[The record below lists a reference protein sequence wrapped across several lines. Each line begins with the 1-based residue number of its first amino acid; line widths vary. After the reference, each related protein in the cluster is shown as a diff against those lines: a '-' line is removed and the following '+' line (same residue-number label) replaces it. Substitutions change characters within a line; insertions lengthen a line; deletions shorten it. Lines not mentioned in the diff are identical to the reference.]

1 MNVVGALTSQLPEY
15 PLISMEQSVSLRS
28 SPQGVHFI
36 GSVPCDSTEET
47 LTLLSTT
54 LPHHI
59 RRLPDGEPAIRQNFI
74 FFQHHLFKP
83 YPQLLNARYNRDA
96 ATSGASFDDET
107 LKEVHDHLSK
117 LETGYDSAA
126 IESYATFKRLRAD
139 GVVPK
144 GARFQVCIPT
154 PLNAISASI
163 APKHRNLVE
172 PYYAAALLRA
182 LQNIQSQI
190 PHKDL
195 AIQIDC
201 AHEFG
206 LLEEVWKL
214 PGEERFTPWWTTEL
228 FSSDEIF
235 RGVVDRIIAFAGQG
249 HVAKGVE
256 LGFHF
261 CYGDIGHK
269 HFVEPKDTA
278 LMVKVARAVF
288 PRLREQGRVVSFF
301 HIPVPKERDDTAYF
315 RPLGDLL
322 PFLREEETEL
332 YLGLVREGD
341 AEGTRKRIDTAMKVV
356 GDQVSWGVASECG
369 MGRTPRDQVASIL
382 EIMKM
387 VARPVR

>member
-1 MNVVGALTSQLPEY
+1 MAR
-15 PLISMEQSVSLRS
+15 SVSLLR

-47 LTLLSTT
+47 LTLLSKT

-59 RRLPDGEPAIRQNFI
+59 RRLPDGEPATRQNFI
-74 FFQHHLFKP
+74 YFQHYLFKP
-83 YPQLLNARYNRDA
+83 YPQLLNARYNPDA
-96 ATSGASFDDET
+96 TTSGASFDDET
-107 LKEVHDHLSK
+107 LKEVRDHLSK

-126 IESYATFKRLRAD
+126 IESYAVFKKLRAE
-139 GVVPK
+139 GVVPQ
-144 GARFQVCIPT
+144 GVRFQVCIPT
-154 PLNAISASI
+154 PLNAISSSI
-163 APKHRNLVE
+163 AANYRTLVE
-172 PYYAAALLRA
+172 PYYAAALVRA

-190 PHKDL
+190 PHEDL

-206 LLEEVWKL
+206 LLEQIWKL
-214 PGEERFTPWWTTEL
+214 PGEDRFAPWWTTEL
-228 FSSDEIF
+228 SNEDELFIP
-235 RGVVDRIIAFAGQG
+235 VVDRIVAFAGQG
-249 HVAKGVE
+249 HVAKDVE

-269 HFVEPKDTA
+269 HFVEPKDTG

-288 PRLREQGRVVSFF
+288 PRLAEQGRVVTFF
-301 HIPVPKERDDTAYF
+301 HAPVPKERDDETYSA
-315 RPLGDLL
+315 P
-322 PFLREEETEL
+322 LRELIPLLREGGTEL

-341 AEGTRKRIDTAMKVV
+341 EEGTNRRIETARKVV
-356 GDQVSWGVASECG
+356 GEEVSWGVASECG

-382 EIMKM
+382 AIMKA

>member
-1 MNVVGALTSQLPEY
+1 MARSTSLP
-15 PLISMEQSVSLRS
+15 R

-47 LTLLSTT
+47 LTLLSKT

-59 RRLPDGEPAIRQNFI
+59 RRLPDGEPATRQNFI
-74 FFQHHLFKP
+74 YFQHYLFKP
-83 YPQLLNARYNRDA
+83 YPQLLNARYNPDA
-96 ATSGASFDDET
+96 TTSGASFDDAT

-126 IESYATFKRLRAD
+126 IESYAVFKKLRAE
-139 GVVPK
+139 GVVPQGVK
-144 GARFQVCIPT
+144 FQVCIPT
-154 PLNAISASI
+154 PLNAILSSI
-163 APKHRNLVE
+163 AAKYRTLVE

-190 PHKDL
+190 PHGDL

-206 LLEEVWKL
+206 LLEQIWKL
-214 PGEERFTPWWTTEL
+214 PGEDRFAPWWTTEL
-228 FSSDEIF
+228 PNEDELFIP
-235 RGVVDRIIAFAGQG
+235 VVDRIVAFAGQG
-249 HVAKGVE
+249 HVAKDVE

-269 HFVEPKDTA
+269 HFVEPKDTG
-278 LMVKVARAVF
+278 LMVKLARAVF
-288 PRLREQGRVVSFF
+288 SRLAEQGRVVTFF
-301 HIPVPKERDDTAYF
+301 HAPVPRERDDEAYF
-315 RPLGDLL
+315 AP
-322 PFLREEETEL
+322 LRELIPLLREGGTEL

-341 AEGTRKRIDTAMKVV
+341 EEGTNRRIETARKVV
-356 GDQVSWGVASECG
+356 GEEVSWGVASECG
-369 MGRTPRDQVASIL
+369 LGRTPRDQVASIL
-382 EIMKM
+382 AIMKA